1 MPELPEVETVRRG
14 LEQAMVG
21 RTITNVILRRE
32 NLRFPFPENLVA
44 TLIDRRVDSIRRR
57 AKYLLID
64 LDDGHVI
71 LSHLGM
77 SGRYTL
83 FDAKKVH
90 QYTTSMILM
99 NGLDLVLQQDLMDD
113 TTMLS
118 FNLMMEALLCIPI
131 HVDSEFWI

>member
-1 MPELPEVETVRRG
+1 MSFVEGEVLPELPEVETVRRG

-21 RTITNVILRRE
+21 RTFTDVILRRE

-44 TLIDRRVDSIRRR
+44 TLIGRRVDSIRRR

-83 FDAKKVH
+83 FNAETVG
-90 QYTTSMILM
+90 Q
-99 NGLDLVLQQDLMDD
+99 
-113 TTMLS
+113 
-118 FNLMMEALLCIPI
+118 
-131 HVDSEFWI
+131 

>member
-21 RTITNVILRRE
+21 RRLEEVILRRE
-32 NLRFPFPENLVA
+32 NLRFPFPQNFREHTVG
-44 TLIDRRVDSIRRR
+44 RRVDSIRRR

-64 LDDGHVI
+64 LDDGKVI

-83 FDAKKVH
+83 FDKKRSKNSKIRGVTIH
-90 QYTTSMILM
+90 IPDS
-99 NGLDLVLQQDLMDD
+99 VRQQDSMVD
-113 TTMLS
+113 TIT
-118 FNLMMEALLCIPI
+118 
-131 HVDSEFWI
+131 